1 MQWSQLKQEEQVEKY
16 SGKKLSGKTLILPHI
31 CSTITIF
38 YGSDFIQTVSI
49 IKNSLLDE
57 INQKKLG

>member
-1 MQWSQLKQEEQVEKY
+1 MQNAMKPAKAGRTSRKVFKKKTY
-16 SGKKLSGKTLILPHI
+16 SPHI

>member
-1 MQWSQLKQEEQVEKY
+1 MKPAKAGRTSRKVFQKKTY
-16 SGKKLSGKTLILPHI
+16 SPHI